1 MKRRD
6 FLKGALMV
14 SVLAPFSRL
23 AAKAE
28 KKVAAKPGAAIPSKV
43 VRRTL
48 NGMETPLLGYGTMR
62 LPRKIQDEPDIDYA
76 KAEQLFKRAM
86 ESGVNYFDTAYFYHR
101 GLSEKCVGDLL
112 SKYPRN
118 SYILADKM
126 PVRMLK
132 KEADMERIFNEQ
144 LKRCRTSFFD
154 FYLMHALNGR
164 NWKTAQ
170 RLKLYDF
177 LKQKQ
182 REGKIRYIGF
192 SFHDKP
198 AVLKEI
204 AGAYKWDFAQIQ
216 LNYFDWINYK
226 SKEQYEILTS
236 LNIPVIV
243 MEPLRGGALARLNDE
258 ARAIFKRAD
267 KGATPASWAFRYAG
281 SLPNVLCVLSGM
293 TEMEHLEDN
302 IKTFSSFAPLTKRE
316 RGVIAGALAAYRKKG
331 AVPCT
336 DCRYCLPCPAGV
348 AIPKVFSLYNDW
360 KYNGNFEEFNKKYSA
375 LPTEEQASECISCMA
390 CVKKCPQSIAIPKEL
405 ERITKELTRQKKKNN
420 SK

>member
-28 KKVAAKPGAAIPSKV
+28 KKAAAKPGAAIPSKV

-118 SYILADKM
+118 SYLLADKM

-182 REGKIRYIGF
+182 KF
-192 SFHDKP
+192 Q
-198 AVLKEI
+198 KEK
-204 AGAYKWDFAQIQ
+204 A
-216 LNYFDWINYK
+216 
-226 SKEQYEILTS
+226 
-236 LNIPVIV
+236 P
-243 MEPLRGGALARLNDE
+243 
-258 ARAIFKRAD
+258 
-267 KGATPASWAFRYAG
+267 
-281 SLPNVLCVLSGM
+281 
-293 TEMEHLEDN
+293 
-302 IKTFSSFAPLTKRE
+302 KT
-316 RGVIAGALAAYRKKG
+316 
-331 AVPCT
+331 
-336 DCRYCLPCPAGV
+336 
-348 AIPKVFSLYNDW
+348 
-360 KYNGNFEEFNKKYSA
+360 
-375 LPTEEQASECISCMA
+375 
-390 CVKKCPQSIAIPKEL
+390 
-405 ERITKELTRQKKKNN
+405 
-420 SK
+420 

>member
-28 KKVAAKPGAAIPSKV
+28 KKAAAKPGAAIPSKV

-118 SYILADKM
+118 SYLLADKM

-182 REGKIRYIGF
+182 KEGKIRYIGF

-204 AGAYKWDFAQIQ
+204 AGRGR
-216 LNYFDWINYK
+216 
-226 SKEQYEILTS
+226 SVS
-236 LNIPVIV
+236 LSEGVFIV
-243 MEPLRGGALARLNDE
+243 FISAIVAR
-258 ARAIFKRAD
+258 RF
-267 KGATPASWAFRYAG
+267 
-281 SLPNVLCVLSGM
+281 
-293 TEMEHLEDN
+293 
-302 IKTFSSFAPLTKRE
+302 
-316 RGVIAGALAAYRKKG
+316 LAAQAITVTLEASAAFAVFGFIGFDNVRSVAGLHDCCNISSDLSDVRCSLFDDLVNALSHMEIG
-331 AVPCT
+331 AVMLFQLSLHLKET
-336 DCRYCLPCPAGV
+336 DQL
-348 AIPKVFSLYNDW
+348 KVSLEQIVHVTEITVDISQGY
-360 KYNGNFEEFNKKYSA
+360 GNIDFFHIGQFLLSSA
-375 LPTEEQASECISCMA
+375 KFLRVWLS
-390 CVKKCPQSIAIPKEL
+390 
-405 ERITKELTRQKKKNN
+405 
-420 SK
+420 

>member
-6 FLKGALMV
+6 FLKGVLTV
-14 SVLAPFSRL
+14 SILAPLTKL
-23 AAKAE
+23 AAKDKKDAAAPGPAE
-28 KKVAAKPGAAIPSKV
+28 V

-48 NGMETPLLGYGTMR
+48 NGMEAPLLGYGLMR
-62 LPRKIQDEPDIDYA
+62 LPRKDKKDPAIDYA
-76 KAEQLFKRAM
+76 KAELLFKKALD
-86 ESGVNYFDTAYFYHR
+86 SGVNYFDTAYFYHR

-112 SKYPRN
+112 SKYPRS
-118 SYILADKM
+118 SYLLADKM

-132 KEADMERIFNEQ
+132 KAEDMERIFNEQ
-144 LKRCRTSFFD
+144 LKRCKTEYFD
-154 FYLMHALNGR
+154 FYLMHALNAR

-170 RLKLYDF
+170 NLKLYDF

-182 REGKIRYIGF
+182 QEGKIRKIGF

-198 AVLKEI
+198 AVLEEI
-204 AGAYKWDFAQIQ
+204 ANAYKWDFAQIQ

-226 SKEQYEILTS
+226 SKEQYEILTK

-243 MEPLRGGALARLNDE
+243 MEPLRGGALAKLNDE
-258 ARAIFKRAD
+258 AKAILSRAD
-267 KGATPASWAFRYAG
+267 KNASPASWAFRYAG
-281 SLPNVLCVLSGM
+281 SFPNVLCVLSGM

-302 IKTFSSFAPLTKRE
+302 IRTFSDFKELNKRE
-316 RGVIAGALAAYRKKG
+316 RGVLAGALAAYRKKG

-360 KYNGNFEEFNKKYSA
+360 KYNGNFRSFEEKYDA
-375 LPTEEQASECISCMA
+375 LPAEEKASECISCMA
-390 CVKKCPQSIAIPKEL
+390 CVKKCPQHIAIPQEL
-405 ERITKELTRQKKKNN
+405 ERINKELTQQKKKA
-420 SK
+420 K